1 MDIENVQTNILM
13 IQLVNEKISSS
24 DFTKRLSEVTEV
36 ELLNNI
42 TDKHGKGIVVKI
54 SSRDRKF
61 ARLVSYRQ
69 ITDEDVDLT
78 IKKIKF
84 VIHEFDKKM

>member
-1 MDIENVQTNILM
+1 M

-24 DFTKRLSEVTEV
+24 DFTKRLAEVTEV

-42 TDKHGKGIVVKI
+42 TDKSGKGIVVQVG
-54 SSRDRKF
+54 SRDHKF

>member
-1 MDIENVQTNILM
+1 M

-24 DFTKRLSEVTEV
+24 DFTKRLSEVTEL

-42 TDKHGKGIVVKI
+42 TAGKSGMGIVIRV
-54 SSRDRKF
+54 SSRDCKF
-61 ARLVSYRQ
+61 ARLVIYRQ
-69 ITDEDVDLT
+69 ITDEDVDLA

>member
-1 MDIENVQTNILM
+1 M

-42 TDKHGKGIVVKI
+42 TDKSGKGIVVQV
-54 SSRDRKF
+54 SSRDCKF
-61 ARLVSYRQ
+61 ARLVIYRQ